1 MSKIRALIAA
11 ALVTVP
17 ALTLNAA
24 QIQLPQSATS
34 VISDAKPTTTHQV
47 CCGYIFWGGM
57 WICIMC

>member
-24 QIQLPQSATS
+24 QVQMPQSATS
-34 VISDAKPTTTHQV
+34 IISDARPTTTNQR
-47 CCGYIFWGGM
+47 CCAYVYLGGM
-57 WICIMC
+57 WICIVC

>member
-24 QIQLPQSATS
+24 QVQMPQSATS
-34 VISDAKPTTTHQV
+34 FISDARPTTTNQR
-47 CCGYIFWGGM
+47 CCAYLYLAGM